1 MRDIFRDEPLIPR
14 AAAMS
19 PYFTGAVHSLADA
32 PGVVDIRSI
41 GLMAAVEVAA
51 VEVAAVGGPG
61 ARGHALQKKRYGQ
74 GLHLKRT
81 GDSLIIAPAFIAER
95 HHIDEIVGK
104 LRDAISA

>member
-51 VEVAAVGGPG
+51 VGGPS